1 VLWLDAAET
10 LAGFMRDG
18 RVDRDAFFA
27 TVGRVV
33 RQAAATGRPVRA
45 FGEMVALLWEA
56 GDVAGAIELETLWNE
71 LQAEVEFSLYCAYR
85 SESVSGNEGALG
97 QICHLHSAVVERMW
111 EFAAEYSAAGE
122 ARQAVVG
129 TLKDR
134 GRDAALLDD
143 VRLVVTELA
152 ANAVVHARSSFW
164 VSVREEG
171 PTVRIRVGD
180 RSPVAP
186 AMRDASSSR
195 VSGRGLR
202 LIAGLAAQWGVDFK
216 NDGKVVW
223 VELNAS

>member
-1 VLWLDAAET
+1 ML
-10 LAGFMRDG
+10 FRS
-18 RVDRDAFFA
+18 
-27 TVGRVV
+27 
-33 RQAAATGRPVRA
+33 
-45 FGEMVALLWEA
+45 AL
-56 GDVAGAIELETLWNE
+56 VN
-71 LQAEVEFSLYCAYR
+71 
-85 SESVSGNEGALG
+85 
-97 QICHLHSAVVERMW
+97 
-111 EFAAEYSAAGE
+111 AAGE

-202 LIAGLAAQWGVDFK
+202 LIAGLAARWGVDFK

-223 VELNAS
+223 VELNGS